1 MDGPVGCGCG
11 AVIFAESVKMLSE
24 EIVGGIKNG
33 TPRISA

>member
-11 AVIFAESVKMLSE
+11 AVIFAESVRMLSE
-24 EIVGGIKNG
+24 EIGEGTKKG